1 LPFFN
6 VYHILHRVKNKFI
19 LSFYKILKK
28 GYRRNG
34 FVLRCLLCWGIG
46 MLALSTDEKDN
57 YDIRLQMRGSQDQ
70 IQNIVLININ
80 RSEVN
85 VFFRKDFANH
95 IRPLKELTDNSDNI
109 FWNAQAWREI
119 LSKILAHDPLGIGV
133 TFYFGENIADSLPV
147 GEDKVIFQDSRITW
161 MSYLYKGDHP
171 LTPFFAVKDKTNVG
185 FGELIR
191 DDDGRVRSFY
201 PISNNLYPHISVQLA
216 RKANAVPDDLHF
228 ENKRLINFRGTENAI
243 KHYRLSELLTDQIPF
258 GELRDKLVIIGEE
271 GIDGTHFLTPI
282 GPMSRA
288 AITGHMTDN
297 FMHKR
302 WIKRLPYSF
311 YAIELFL
318 IMIFSVFLISKY
330 PQTVALTFIIIFSG
344 FISAFSIWL
353 FDTFNVWTPAFSPL
367 VQLGSTWILF
377 VGYLVSKIERKN
389 LYLEQERK
397 TYSEFEQLKNNF
409 ISLISHDLKTPIAK
423 IQAIV
428 DRLLTSELSEPMLK
442 DLTTLRG
449 ASLELHKYI
458 QSILKVVRVE
468 SRDFRIFKEAADINE
483 LLVDALLKLK
493 PLASEKNIEIFTQLE
508 PLFSIEVDR
517 TLIQEVFINL
527 IENAIKYTPSNGIIE
542 IRTIETE
549 NNIIIQIKDTGEGI
563 GADEIETIFGKF
575 VRGRN
580 QDLKTKGT
588 GLGLYLVKYFIEKH
602 GGTIQLKSELKKG
615 TEVMISLPTQ
625 TIEENN

>member
-1 LPFFN
+1 MLFFN

-19 LSFYKILKK
+19 LVLYKFFKK

-34 FVLRCLLCWGIG
+34 FILRCLLCWGIG

-70 IQNIVLININ
+70 IKNIVLININ

-85 VFFRKDFANH
+85 VFFRKDFEND
-95 IRPLKELTDNSDNI
+95 IRPLKELTDNSDSV
-109 FWNAQAWREI
+109 FWNAKAWREI
-119 LSKILAHDPLGIGV
+119 LSKIMAHDPLGVGV
-133 TFYFGENIADSLPV
+133 TFYFGENIASSLPLDQ
-147 GEDKVIFQDSRITW
+147 DKLVFQDPRIVW
-161 MSYLYKGDHP
+161 MSYIYQGDHP
-171 LTPFFAVKDKTNVG
+171 LTPFFAVRDKTNIG

-201 PISNNLYPHISVQLA
+201 SIRSNLYPHLAVQLA
-216 RKANAVPDDLHF
+216 NKVSNKPADLQI

-243 KHYRLSELLTDQIPF
+243 KHYRLGELLTDQIPL
-258 GELRDKLVIIGEE
+258 GELKNKIVIIGEDSS
-271 GIDGTHFLTPI
+271 DGTRILTPS
-282 GPMSRA
+282 GSMSRA
-288 AITGHMTDN
+288 AIIGHITDN
-297 FMHKR
+297 FIGHR
-302 WIKRLPYSF
+302 WIKKLPF
-311 YAIELFL
+311 TVYAVELFL
-318 IMIFSVFLISKY
+318 IMIFSVFVITSY

-344 FISAFSIWL
+344 LISAISIWL
-353 FDTFNVWTPAFSPL
+353 FDTFNVWTPVFSPL
-367 VQLGSTWILF
+367 IQLGSTWILF
-377 VGYLVSKIERKN
+377 VGYLVSKIARKN
-389 LYLEQERK
+389 LHLEQERK
-397 TYSEFEQLKNNF
+397 TYSELEQLKNNF

-428 DRLLTSELSEPMLK
+428 DRLLSTELADPMMK

-449 ASLELHKYI
+449 ASLELNKYI
-458 QSILKVVRVE
+458 QSILRVVRVE

-483 LLVDALLKLK
+483 LLMDAIAKLK
-493 PLASEKNIEIFTQLE
+493 PLASEKNIEIHTQLE

-527 IENAIKYTPSNGIIE
+527 IDNAIKYTPNNGIIE

-549 NNIIIQIKDTGEGI
+549 KDIIIQIKDTGEGI
-563 GADEIETIFGKF
+563 GPDEIELIFGKF

-602 GGTIQLKSELKKG
+602 EGSIQLKSELDKG
-615 TEVMISLPTQ
+615 TEVLISLPTQ
-625 TIEENN
+625 STEESN